1 MTGSV
6 SNVTQHPHMVTT
18 REVWTE
24 NRVRLVLALVSVGS
38 SYLLTQAPLGV
49 LHVLRLLS
57 SVCVCV
63 GGVSVLTV
71 GETVSVR
78 PRWEQRFIV
87 KDQSPQS
94 QGVCVYQDRQG

>member
-6 SNVTQHPHMVTT
+6 SNVTQHPHMVTI

-24 NRVRLVLALVSVGS
+24 NHVRLVLALVSVGS

-57 SVCVCV
+57 NVCVCV
-63 GGVSVLTV
+63 GG
-71 GETVSVR
+71 
-78 PRWEQRFIV
+78 W
-87 KDQSPQS
+87 
-94 QGVCVYQDRQG
+94 YQC

>member
-1 MTGSV
+1 MEAAEVTGSV

-18 REVWTE
+18 REFWTE

-57 SVCVCV
+57 NVCVW
-63 GGVSVLTV
+63 GGGGISADS
-71 GETVSVR
+71 G
-78 PRWEQRFIV
+78 
-87 KDQSPQS
+87 
-94 QGVCVYQDRQG
+94 

>member
-6 SNVTQHPHMVTT
+6 SYVTQHPYMVTI

-24 NRVRLVLALVSVGS
+24 NHVRLVLALVSVGS

-57 SVCVCV
+57 NMCVCV
-63 GGVSVLTV
+63 WGGGISADS
-71 GETVSVR
+71 G
-78 PRWEQRFIV
+78 
-87 KDQSPQS
+87 
-94 QGVCVYQDRQG
+94 

>member
-6 SNVTQHPHMVTT
+6 SHVTQHPHMVTT

-63 GGVSVLTV
+63 GGGISADS
-71 GETVSVR
+71 G
-78 PRWEQRFIV
+78 
-87 KDQSPQS
+87 
-94 QGVCVYQDRQG
+94 